1 MTIAYGEYTHHR
13 EHFYIGGG
21 YRAADGKGLMGNQSA
36 SEAQRLMAGQMYVE
50 HFAPGETKEAPPVVM
65 IHGGGRTAT
74 DWLRTPDGRPGW
86 AADFLANGREVYLVD
101 QPARGRSPWHPNLNG
116 ELIEISAE
124 QAEAWFTNIAEHDG
138 WQEAKLHTQ
147 WPGAGRIGDPVFDDF
162 YAAQVPFLADQAE
175 AETAFRA
182 AGAALL
188 ERIGPA
194 VLLTHSQSGPLGWGL
209 ANDRPELVRAVVSIE
224 PSGPPFQDVVIASG
238 RQRTW
243 GISETALTYEPEV
256 TTPSELS
263 LEKRPCKNGDRC
275 VTWQQTGT
283 PRKLSRLRGVPVLIV
298 TGEASY
304 HAQYDHGTVEY
315 LTDAGVNVTWLEL
328 VTAGISGNGHFMMV
342 ELNSREIY
350 EQIEAWLNQVSC

>member
-1 MTIAYGEYTHHR
+1 
-13 EHFYIGGG
+13 
-21 YRAADGKGLMGNQSA
+21 
-36 SEAQRLMAGQMYVE
+36 
-50 HFAPGETKEAPPVVM
+50 
-65 IHGGGRTAT
+65 
-74 DWLRTPDGRPGW
+74 
-86 AADFLANGREVYLVD
+86 
-101 QPARGRSPWHPNLNG
+101 
-116 ELIEISAE
+116 
-124 QAEAWFTNIAEHDG
+124 
-138 WQEAKLHTQ
+138 
-147 WPGAGRIGDPVFDDF
+147 
-162 YAAQVPFLADQAE
+162 
-175 AETAFRA
+175 
-182 AGAALL
+182 
-188 ERIGPA
+188 
-194 VLLTHSQSGPLGWGL
+194 
-209 ANDRPELVRAVVSIE
+209 
-224 PSGPPFQDVVIASG
+224 
-238 RQRTW
+238 
-243 GISETALTYEPEV
+243 V